1 MIRSMTAFGNARA
14 ESPQGSVS
22 IEFRTV
28 NSRFLDISFRLPDEL
43 RMAEG
48 LIREQLGQA
57 VKRGKVEIRVNYAR
71 PETQADTV
79 LNSDYLARIASQLDQ
94 ARQHIP
100 DVPAPRLSELLN
112 ASGHSGTAFDP
123 DVWMALCAQATTQA
137 LAELLA
143 ARGREGRRLADMMLA
158 CARDIGGIVDRVE
171 GDLPALLAE
180 HQGKI
185 ATKLRDALTAASP
198 DGFAHITGSELTA
211 RIAQEASL
219 FSLRIDVAEELSRLR
234 SHIAE
239 LEHLLGEASTATE
252 AVEAH
257 SKAPGKN
264 APAQG
269 KKSQGSVGKR
279 LDFLFQEMNREANTL
294 GSKASALS
302 VTRAAIDLKLLIEQ
316 MREQAQNI
324 E

>member
-22 IEFRTV
+22 IEFRAV
-28 NSRFLDISFRLPDEL
+28 NSRFLDVNFRLPDEL
-43 RMAEG
+43 RMAENP
-48 LIREQLGQA
+48 IREQLGQI
-57 VKRGKVEIRVNYAR
+57 VKRGKVEIRATYTR
-71 PETQADTV
+71 PEAQGGTALDLHHLTQ
-79 LNSDYLARIASQLDQ
+79 IASQLEL
-94 ARQHIP
+94 ARQYLP
-100 DVPAPRLSELLN
+100 DVAAPSLGELLS
-112 ASGHSGTAFDP
+112 ASGHGTPTTDTQ
-123 DVWMALCAQATTQA
+123 VWLALCAQASTQA

-143 ARGREGRRLADMMLA
+143 AREREGRRLADMMLD
-158 CARDIGGIVDRVE
+158 CARDIATIVNQVQAE
-171 GDLPALLAE
+171 LPALLAE
-180 HQGKI
+180 HQAKI
-185 ATKLRDALTAASP
+185 ASKLRDALAAASP
-198 DGFAHITGSELTA
+198 EGFAQISGAELTA
-211 RIAQEASL
+211 RITQEASL

-239 LEHLLGEASTATE
+239 LEHLLSAESNDQAP
-252 AVEAH
+252 
-257 SKAPGKN
+257 KA
-264 APAQG
+264 AP
-269 KKSQGSVGKR
+269 KKSQGSGSIGKR

>member
-28 NSRFLDISFRLPDEL
+28 NSRFLDVSFRLPDEL
-43 RMAEG
+43 RLAESP
-48 LIREQLGQA
+48 IREQLGQV
-57 VKRGKVEIRVNYAR
+57 VKRGKVEIRASYTR
-71 PETQADTV
+71 PEVQDQSSLDLHYLTRIATQLELARQYLPDIAAPSLAELTSASAQNSPSTDTSVWLSLCTQA
-79 LNSDYLARIASQLDQ
+79 S
-94 ARQHIP
+94 
-100 DVPAPRLSELLN
+100 
-112 ASGHSGTAFDP
+112 
-123 DVWMALCAQATTQA
+123 TQA
-137 LAELLA
+137 LTELLA
-143 ARGREGRRLADMMLA
+143 AREREGRRLADMMLE
-158 CARDIGGIVDRVE
+158 CARNITAIVNQVE
-171 GDLPALLAE
+171 VELPELLAE
-180 HQGKI
+180 HQAKI
-185 ATKLRDALTAASP
+185 ASKLRDALTAASP
-198 DGFAHITGSELTA
+198 EGFAQISGTELTA

-239 LEHLLGEASTATE
+239 LEHLLSAEPEAAR
-252 AVEAH
+252 
-257 SKAPGKN
+257 PG
-264 APAQG
+264 A
-269 KKSQGSVGKR
+269 KSQGGSVGKR

-316 MREQAQNI
+316 MREQTQNI

>member
-28 NSRFLDISFRLPDEL
+28 NSRFLDVSFRLPDEL

-48 LIREQLGQA
+48 PIREQLGL
-57 VKRGKVEIRVNYAR
+57 VIKRGKVEIRANYAR
-71 PETQADTV
+71 PESQGATALDLHYLTQ
-79 LNSDYLARIASQLDQ
+79 IASQLEV
-94 ARQHIP
+94 ARQYLP
-100 DVPAPRLSELLN
+100 DVAAPRLSELLN
-112 ASGHSGTAFDP
+112 NSSGQNAATTDSQT
-123 DVWMALCAQATTQA
+123 WLALCAQATTQA

-143 ARGREGRRLADMMLA
+143 AREREGRRLADMMLA
-158 CARDIGGIVDRVE
+158 CASDIGTIVNQVE
-171 GDLPALLAE
+171 ADLPALLAE
-180 HQGKI
+180 HHDKI
-185 ATKLRDALTAASP
+185 ASKLRDALTAASP
-198 DGFAHITGSELTA
+198 DGFAQISGAELTA

-234 SHIAE
+234 SHITE
-239 LEHLLGEASTATE
+239 LEHLLGATSSSAS
-252 AVEAH
+252 
-257 SKAPGKN
+257 
-264 APAQG
+264 QG
-269 KKSQGSVGKR
+269 KKAQGSGSVGKR

-294 GSKASALS
+294 GSKASAIS

>member
-28 NSRFLDISFRLPDEL
+28 NSRFLDVSFRLPDEL

-48 LIREQLGQA
+48 PIREQLGQV
-57 VKRGKVEIRVNYAR
+57 VKRGKVEIRANYAR
-71 PETQADTV
+71 PENQASTSLD
-79 LNSDYLARIASQLDQ
+79 LRYLAQIASQLDV
-94 ARQHIP
+94 ARQYLP
-100 DVPAPRLSELLN
+100 DVAAPRLSELLSGCGNN
-112 ASGHSGTAFDP
+112 AAATDTQ
-123 DVWMALCAQATTQA
+123 VWMALCSQATTQA

-143 ARGREGRRLADMMLA
+143 AREREGRRLADMMLA
-158 CARDIGGIVDRVE
+158 CARDITAIVDQVE
-171 GDLPALLAE
+171 SDLPALLAE
-180 HQGKI
+180 HHEKI
-185 ATKLRDALTAASP
+185 ASKLRDALTAASP
-198 DGFAHITGSELTA
+198 DGFAQISGAELTA

-239 LEHLLGEASTATE
+239 LEHLLGSETSAAKNTE
-252 AVEAH
+252 ARNT
-257 SKAPGKN
+257 S
-264 APAQG
+264 QG
-269 KKSQGSVGKR
+269 KKSQGGGSAGKR

-294 GSKASALS
+294 GSKASAIS

>member
-28 NSRFLDISFRLPDEL
+28 NSRFLDVNFRLPDEL
-43 RMAEG
+43 RMAESP
-48 LIREQLGQA
+48 IREQLGQV
-57 VKRGKVEIRVNYAR
+57 VKRGKVEIRASYSR
-71 PETQADTV
+71 PETQVTTALDLHHLTQ
-79 LNSDYLARIASQLDQ
+79 IASQLEL
-94 ARQHIP
+94 ARQYLP
-100 DVPAPRLSELLN
+100 DVAAPSLGELLS
-112 ASGHSGTAFDP
+112 ASGHDTPATDAQ
-123 DVWMALCAQATTQA
+123 VWLALCTQASTQA

-143 ARGREGRRLADMMLA
+143 AREREGRRLADMMLD
-158 CARDIGGIVDRVE
+158 CARDINAIVDQVQTE
-171 GDLPALLAE
+171 LPALLAE
-180 HQGKI
+180 HQTKI
-185 ATKLRDALTAASP
+185 ASKLRDALAAASP
-198 DGFAHITGSELTA
+198 EGFAQISGAELTA

-239 LEHLLGEASTATE
+239 LEHLLGAESNAEASSTATT
-252 AVEAH
+252 
-257 SKAPGKN
+257 
-264 APAQG
+264 
-269 KKSQGSVGKR
+269 KKSQGSGSVGKR

>member
-28 NSRFLDISFRLPDEL
+28 NSRFLDVSFRLPDEL

-48 LIREQLGQA
+48 PVREQLGQV
-57 VKRGKVEIRVNYAR
+57 VKRGKVEIRANYAR
-71 PETQADTV
+71 PENQASTSLD
-79 LNSDYLARIASQLDQ
+79 LRYLAQIATQLDV
-94 ARQHIP
+94 ARQYLP
-100 DVPAPRLSELLN
+100 DVAAPRLSELLSGSGNN
-112 ASGHSGTAFDP
+112 AATTDTQ
-123 DVWMALCAQATTQA
+123 VWMALCAQATTQA

-143 ARGREGRRLADMMLA
+143 AREREGRRLADMMLA
-158 CARDIGGIVDRVE
+158 CASDITAIVDQVE
-171 GDLPALLAE
+171 ADLPALLAE
-180 HQGKI
+180 HHEKI
-185 ATKLRDALTAASP
+185 ASKLRDALTAVSP
-198 DGFAHITGSELTA
+198 DGFAQISGAELTA

-239 LEHLLGEASTATE
+239 LEHLLGSETSAAENTE
-252 AVEAH
+252 AR
-257 SKAPGKN
+257 N
-264 APAQG
+264 TNQG
-269 KKSQGSVGKR
+269 KKSQGGGSAGKR

-294 GSKASALS
+294 GSKASAIS